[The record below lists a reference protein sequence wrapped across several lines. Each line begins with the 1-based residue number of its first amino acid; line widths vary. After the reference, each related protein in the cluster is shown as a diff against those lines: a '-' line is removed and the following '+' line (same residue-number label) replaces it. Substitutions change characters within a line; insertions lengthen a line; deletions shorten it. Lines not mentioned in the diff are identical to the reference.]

1 MRKHR
6 VIKIK
11 NSDCKEPS
19 IMLQNYTGL
28 WRTLRVKAALNNPYG
43 IIVKMGNT
51 SYKLET

>member
-11 NSDCKEPS
+11 NSDCKEPN

-28 WRTLRVKAALNNPYG
+28 WRTLGARATLKKHYG
-43 IIVKMGNT
+43 FMIKMGNT
-51 SYKLET
+51 SYKLEA